1 MKILTVSLTL
11 LHRPQEKTVLFLQ
24 MLRQLVSS
32 GKKIC
37 QTEKICNS
45 NAFLIEMCKYFS
57 PNAFRMFSICLFQR
71 FYLHKR
77 YYTTKFIKYLINLSC
92 FWRFPQFLQNH
103 RSIISEMGW
112 QLCLPHTFSE
122 RSKWVNRCQ
131 VLRKRPGPQHV
142 LKCSCDYHRALWPF
156 VEAAALCGPS
166 VPVNLIQIQCV
177 LCYAAFPGIGWVPC
191 LSVTHSMPS
200 SYLCEPAPSTW
211 IACVLGVPHVCFHT
225 HLHQLHVQP

>member
-103 RSIISEMGW
+103 RSIRLTCHACPSWRHQQENNVGKGLNLAHIYM
-112 QLCLPHTFSE
+112 
-122 RSKWVNRCQ
+122 
-131 VLRKRPGPQHV
+131 
-142 LKCSCDYHRALWPF
+142 RAI
-156 VEAAALCGPS
+156 V
-166 VPVNLIQIQCV
+166 
-177 LCYAAFPGIGWVPC
+177 
-191 LSVTHSMPS
+191 
-200 SYLCEPAPSTW
+200 
-211 IACVLGVPHVCFHT
+211 
-225 HLHQLHVQP
+225 HLHLESNVRYNFLPNISP